1 MTLNDSR
8 DMKDQPPEY
17 LQGNVDAWQK
27 RAAEY
32 AEYAKDS
39 WASDQPSWGTFGIP
53 ESDVGLLPADMSG
66 LNCIELGCGTA
77 YVSAWMCRRGA
88 NVVAIDPTPGQ
99 LETARRLQKEHEL
112 DLVIEQGFAESV
124 PYPDESF
131 DFAISEYG
139 AALWADPYRW
149 IPEAARLL
157 KPGGE
162 LVFLTNSSLWVMCV
176 PDNESDGPARAE
188 LLRPYFGM
196 HKTIY
201 PDAPGET
208 EFHLTHGDWTALL
221 RANGF
226 AIERLVELQAPPGST
241 TDEPWVDPEWAMQ
254 WPAEEAWIVRKA
266 Q

>member
-1 MTLNDSR
+1 MNDQS
-8 DMKDQPPEY
+8 PEY
-17 LQGNVDAWQK
+17 LQGNIDAWQK

-32 AEYAKDS
+32 AVGAVDT
-39 WASDQPSWGTFGIP
+39 WAADHPSWGIWGIP
-53 ESDVGLLPADMSG
+53 ESDVRLLPADMSG

-88 NVVAIDPTPGQ
+88 SVVAIDPTPGQ
-99 LETARRLQKEHEL
+99 LETARRLQKEL
-112 DLVIEQGFAESV
+112 QIDFVIEEGIAESV

-162 LVFLTNSSLWVMCV
+162 LVFLTNSALAIMCQH
-176 PDNESDGPARAE
+176 DYEADGPLGPE

-196 HKTIY
+196 YKTIW
-201 PDAPGET
+201 PDCPGET
-208 EFHLTHGDWTALL
+208 EFHLTHGDWIALL

-226 AIERLVELQAPPGST
+226 VIGRLVELQAPAGSES
-241 TDEPWVDPEWAMQ
+241 DELWADPEWAAK
-254 WPAEEAWIVRKA
+254 WPTEEVWIVRKG
-266 Q
+266 QPHTT